1 MKDKMAVHPETE
13 TPLKQ
18 NKWKWNRHWERMEKL
33 TKHIKI
39 SRKLKFKNNKETKQ
53 GILFKNMEWPN
64 KKINRNIEKII

>member
-1 MKDKMAVHPETE
+1 
-13 TPLKQ
+13 
-18 NKWKWNRHWERMEKL
+18 MEKL